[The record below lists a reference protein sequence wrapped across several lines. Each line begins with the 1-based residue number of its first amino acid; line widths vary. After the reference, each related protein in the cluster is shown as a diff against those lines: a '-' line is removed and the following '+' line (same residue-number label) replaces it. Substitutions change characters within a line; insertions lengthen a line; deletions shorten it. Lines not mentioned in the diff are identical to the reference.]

1 VTNPRCASRDLQ
13 YLEIC
18 SWLTTV
24 DGVETPEPEN
34 RSLATAFAEY
44 QGHIYRFL
52 LRRTGNH
59 HDAEELTQRVFADA
73 AEALSG
79 RSVPPRSLLAWLYTV
94 AERRFIDE
102 VRRRETARRGIS
114 RLEPSPPQDQ
124 IYGREVA
131 TALRE
136 AIRELP
142 EGQRIVVVRKVLQG
156 HSFADIAQ
164 ELGITVD
171 ACKMR
176 LSRAVAQI
184 RIELE
189 RQGLRGHD

>member
-1 VTNPRCASRDLQ
+1 L
-13 YLEIC
+13 
-18 SWLTTV
+18 LTTV
-24 DGVETPEPEN
+24 GGVETPEPEN
-34 RSLATAFAEY
+34 RSLAAAFAEY
-44 QGHIYRFL
+44 QSHIYRFL

-73 AEALSG
+73 AETLSG
-79 RSVPPRSLLAWLYTV
+79 RSAPPRSILAWLYTV

-102 VRRRETARRGIS
+102 VRRRETARRGIAS
-114 RLEPSPPQDQ
+114 LEPPPPPDQ
-124 IYGREVA
+124 IYGHEVA
-131 TALRE
+131 AALRH
-136 AIRELP
+136 AIHALP

-156 HSFADIAQ
+156 RSFADIAQ

-176 LSRAVAQI
+176 LSRAVARI

-189 RQGLRGHD
+189 TQGIRGDE